1 MLAFAWVAPRL
12 MQAQDFVREVKP
24 IFEKHCYECHG
35 AQKQK
40 GGLRLDARAYA
51 LRGGEEHKP
60 LWVAGKGSESVIVRF
75 VSGQEPNM
83 QMPPKGEKLS
93 AADIETLKRWIDAGA
108 NWPDD
113 GIVLN
118 DPLKTHWAF
127 QPLASKEQGARS
139 MDDFVRE
146 KLKANGLTLS
156 APADARTLV
165 RRLYLDLTGLPP
177 TPEEVE
183 AFVRSG
189 AERSDKWRSGEVRSE
204 KTSEAKSSSPL
215 NLSTSP
221 LLNVS
226 TSPQPAASHA
236 YERLVDK
243 LLDSPRYGERWAR
256 HWLDVVRFAETD
268 GFEKNVERPNAWRY
282 RDYVIRALNED
293 KPFDAF
299 VRDQIAGDQTG
310 EDTAMGFI
318 VGGPWDEVKSP
329 DPVLTAQQRADELND
344 MVATTGTAFLGL
356 TLQCARCH
364 NHKFDPVPQ
373 TDYYSMAAVFS
384 GVMHGERPIK
394 SGNNAEQLA
403 KAAKMREE
411 LKPIETALAS
421 FEPKASTLRTVVIK
435 PDDAE
440 HTQKLRPSIA
450 KRFEY
455 EKGITKGETDYIG
468 TASDLPT
475 IADGY
480 WAWTQGNNVDDV
492 FAWMPQTVGKFR
504 VWVSWGS
511 GYRTHDEDA
520 RYLLDLD
527 GDLNTKNDQSEIGE
541 ADHRK
546 FANGT
551 GAMPG
556 RKLWSGFKDLGVH
569 EFGAKS
575 KLLLR
580 VVGEGFPT
588 ADVIVLQ
595 EDAGPATQPHLRIA
609 ATRDANTERFDP
621 VDAKFVRFSIEDT
634 SGGQACI
641 DELEVFAKGTNVA
654 RGAKP
659 SASGTLPGHAIHQL
673 AHINDGLYGN
683 AHSWIAS
690 ERRNAWVQLE
700 LARPERIDHVVWSR
714 DRDAVPRFTDRVATK
729 YRIEASLDGKAW
741 RTVAS
746 GDDRLPYEAKPT
758 KSVRLISSEGL
769 AAGEAQK
776 FSELRAKQ
784 KQLSEAIATAEVMP
798 AAYAGKLTEPKEI
811 HRLNRGEVT
820 QPKEVVGPG
829 VLSNFGHV
837 VKLSDKATDAE
848 RRKALA
854 DWIAD
859 PRNPLTARV
868 IVNRVWAWH
877 FGEGIVST
885 PSDFGVNGSK
895 PTHPELLDWLAR
907 EFIASGWSLKK
918 LHRLICTSAT
928 YQQASTPNAAAM
940 KVDAQSRLL
949 WRFPPRRLEA
959 EPLRDCILAVTG
971 KLDLT
976 MGGPGF
982 SLFEANKNYVRVY
995 NPKTEFETGDFRRMI
1010 YWSKPRMRLD
1020 DTFGVFDCP
1029 DAGQVQPKR
1038 TRSTTPLQAL
1048 SLLNSPFLVQQSEAF
1063 AERLKRE
1070 RSDLSAQVQRAFEL
1084 VFQRT
1089 PSSDELSNAIALA
1102 KNDSLE
1108 TLCRAMLNANEFLY
1122 VF

>member
-1 MLAFAWVAPRL
+1 MIFGPRSFSSL
-12 MQAQDFVREVKP
+12 LSVVCICVVPSVGGAQDFAHDVKP

-40 GGLRLDARAYA
+40 GGLRLDAKAYA
-51 LRGGEEHKP
+51 LKGGEDHP
-60 LWVAGKGSESVIVRF
+60 HIWTAGKSTESVIVRF
-75 VSGQEPNM
+75 VTGQEPDK

-93 AADIETLKRWIDAGA
+93 TAEIETLKRWIDAGA
-108 NWPDD
+108 PWPDD
-113 GIVLN
+113 GIMLN

-127 QPLASKEQGARS
+127 QPLKSTEHGARS
-139 MDDFVRE
+139 MDDFVHE
-146 KLKANGLTLS
+146 KLKTNGLAMS
-156 APADARTLV
+156 APADARTLI

-177 TPEEVE
+177 TPEQVSE
-183 AFVRSG
+183 FVTAHDQHPESSI
-189 AERSDKWRSGEVRSE
+189 EHLVSD
-204 KTSEAKSSSPL
+204 
-215 NLSTSP
+215 
-221 LLNVS
+221 LL
-226 TSPQPAASHA
+226 A
-236 YERLVDK
+236 
-243 LLDSPRYGERWAR
+243 SPRYGERWAR

-394 SGNNAEQLA
+394 TGSNAAQLA
-403 KAAKMREE
+403 NATKLREE
-411 LKPIETALAS
+411 LKPIETALAA
-421 FEPKASTLRTVVIK
+421 FEPKASNLRTLVIK

-440 HTQKLRPSIA
+440 HTQKLRPANA
-450 KRFEY
+450 KRTEY
-455 EKGITKGETDYIG
+455 EKGIAKGETGYNG
-468 TASDLPT
+468 TATDLPT

-480 WAWTQGNNVDDV
+480 WVWLQGNNVGDV
-492 FAWMPQTVGKFR
+492 FAWMPQAAGKFR

-511 GYRTHDEDA
+511 GYRTHDQDA
-520 RYLLDLD
+520 RYVLDLD
-527 GDLNTKNDQSEIGE
+527 GDLKTTNDQREIGE
-541 ADHRK
+541 ADQRK
-546 FANGT
+546 FANGS
-551 GAMPG
+551 GAMPN

-569 EFGAKS
+569 EFGAQS

-580 VVGEGFPT
+580 VPDEVGFPT
-588 ADVIVLQ
+588 ADMIVLQ
-595 EDAGPATQPHLRIA
+595 EDAGSAKQPHLRVA
-609 ATRDANTERFDP
+609 ASRDANTERFDP
-621 VDAKFVRFSIEDT
+621 VDAKFVRFSIDET

-654 RGAKP
+654 HGAKP
-659 SASGTLPGHAIHQL
+659 TASGTLPGHAIHQL

-683 AHSWIAS
+683 SHSWIAS
-690 ERRNAWVQLE
+690 ERRKAWVQLE
-700 LARPERIDHVVWSR
+700 LARPERIDHIVWSR
-714 DRDAVPRFTDRVATK
+714 DRDASPRFTDRVATK

-741 RTVAS
+741 RTIAS
-746 GDDRLPYEAKPT
+746 GDDRLPLEAKPT

-769 AAGEAQK
+769 AVGEAKQ
-776 FSELRAKQ
+776 FDELRAKQ
-784 KQLSEAIATAEVMP
+784 KQLSEAIAAAEVMP
-798 AAYAGKLTEPKEI
+798 AAYSGKLTEPKEI
-811 HRLNRGEVT
+811 YRLNRGEVT

-829 VLSNFGHV
+829 VLSNFGHA
-837 VKLSDKATDAE
+837 VKLSEKATDAE

-885 PSDFGVNGSK
+885 PSDFGVNGAK
-895 PTHPELLDWLAR
+895 PTHPELLDWLTN
-907 EFIASGWSLKK
+907 EFIQSGWSLKK

-928 YQQASTPNAAAM
+928 YRQASTPNAAAM

-1063 AERLKRE
+1063 AERVKRE
-1070 RSDLSAQVQRAFEL
+1070 RTDLPAQVQRAFEL
-1084 VFQRT
+1084 VFQRAPT
-1089 PSSDELSNAIALA
+1089 SEELSNAIALA

-1108 TLCRAMLNANEFLY
+1108 TLCRALLNANEFLY

>member
-1 MLAFAWVAPRL
+1 MLLLVSSCFVAGL
-12 MQAQDFVREVKP
+12 TSASDFVREVKP
-24 IFEKHCYECHG
+24 IFEKHCYDCHG
-35 AQKQK
+35 SEKQK
-40 GGLRLDARAYA
+40 GGLRLDAKAYA

-60 LWVAGKGSESVIVRF
+60 LWIAGKSTESVIVRF
-75 VSGQEPNM
+75 VSGLEPNM

-93 AADIETLKRWIDAGA
+93 AAEIETLKRWIDAGA
-108 NWPDD
+108 HWPDD
-113 GIVLN
+113 GIVLS

-127 QPLASKEQGARS
+127 QPLAGKEQGARS

-146 KLKANGLTLS
+146 KLKASGLAMS
-156 APADARTLV
+156 APADARTLI

-177 TPEEVE
+177 TPEQVT
-183 AFVRSG
+183 AFVSTH
-189 AERSDKWRSGEVRSE
+189 AQHPE
-204 KTSEAKSSSPL
+204 SSIEHL
-215 NLSTSP
+215 
-221 LLNVS
+221 VS
-226 TSPQPAASHA
+226 S
-236 YERLVDK
+236 

-299 VRDQIAGDQTG
+299 VRDQIAGDLTG
-310 EDTAMGFI
+310 EDEAMGFI

-384 GVMHGERPIK
+384 GVLHGERPLK
-394 SGNNAEQLA
+394 SGNTAAQLA
-403 KAAKMREE
+403 KAAKLRDE
-411 LKPIETALAS
+411 LKPIEAALAA
-421 FEPKASTLRTVVIK
+421 FEPRASTLRTVVIK

-440 HTQKLRPSIA
+440 HTQKLRPA
-450 KRFEY
+450 NTKRTEY
-455 EKGITKGETDYIG
+455 EKGIAKGEADFAG
-468 TASDLPT
+468 TATDLPT

-480 WAWTQGNNVDDV
+480 WVWLHGNNADDV
-492 FAWMPQTVGKFR
+492 FAWMPQTAGKFR

-511 GYRTHDEDA
+511 GYRSHDEDA
-520 RYLLDLD
+520 RYVLDLD
-527 GDLNTKNDQSEIGE
+527 GDLNTKNDQREIGQ

-546 FANGT
+546 FADGT
-551 GAMPG
+551 GTMPN

-588 ADVIVLQ
+588 ADMLVLQ
-595 EDAGPATQPHLRIA
+595 EDAGTTKQPHLR
-609 ATRDANTERFDP
+609 TPVSRDANTERFDP
-621 VDAKFVRFSIEDT
+621 VDAKFVRFSIDDT

-641 DELEVFAKGTNVA
+641 DELEVFAQGNNVA
-654 RGAKP
+654 RGAKL
-659 SASGTLPGHAIHQL
+659 STSGTLPGHAIHQL

-683 AHSWIAS
+683 THSWIAS

-700 LARPERIDHVVWSR
+700 LAKPERIDHIVWSR
-714 DRDAVPRFTDRVATK
+714 DRGDAQRFTDRVATQ

-741 RTVAS
+741 RSIAS
-746 GDDRLPYEAKPT
+746 GDDRLPYAPKAT
-758 KSVRLISSEGL
+758 KTVRLISSEGL
-769 AAGEAQK
+769 AMGEAKK
-776 FSELRAKQ
+776 FDALRAKQ
-784 KQLSEAIATAEVMP
+784 KQLSEAVAAAEVMP
-798 AAYAGKLTEPKEI
+798 AVYAGKLTTPKEI

-820 QPKEVVGPG
+820 QPKEIVSPG
-829 VLSNFGHV
+829 VLSNFGHA
-837 VKLSDKATDAE
+837 VKLTEQATDAQ
-848 RRKALA
+848 RREALA
-854 DWIAD
+854 HWIAD

-877 FGEGIVST
+877 FGEGIVAT
-885 PSDFGVNGSK
+885 PSDFGVNGAK
-895 PTHPELLDWLAR
+895 PTNPELLDWLAR

-918 LHRLICTSAT
+918 LHRLICTSAA
-928 YQQASTPNAAAM
+928 YRQASTPNAAAM
-940 KVDAQSRLL
+940 QVDAQSRLL

-995 NPKTEFETGDFRRMI
+995 NPKSEFEAGDFRRMI

-1063 AERLKRE
+1063 AERVKRE
-1070 RSDLSAQVQRAFEL
+1070 RSDVPAQVARAFEL
-1084 VFQRT
+1084 VFQRVPT
-1089 PSSDELSNAIALA
+1089 APEQASAVTLVKS
-1102 KNDSLE
+1102 DSLE
-1108 TLCRAMLNANEFLY
+1108 TLCRALLNANEFLY
-1122 VF
+1122 LF